1 MKAYWIRTEQGRAVL
16 ELKESTAPEPK
27 PGELLVRVRVAAL
40 NRGEFIVAHGL
51 HKAGAEAKRAGQEAA
66 GEVVSVGAGV
76 TEFKPADRVMGRA
89 PGGFAELAVMD
100 ARETMRVPDRLSWEE
115 AASVPLVFLVAY
127 DMLFTQGE
135 LRLGDWLLVTGVSS
149 GVGIASLQTA
159 KVIGAKV
166 IGTTGSQAKL
176 ERLAALGL
184 DLGIATRGADFAARA
199 LDATGGKGVDLA
211 INTVGGTVF
220 EECVRALAYKGRLAT
235 VGYLDGVMQAQI
247 DLEALHAKR
256 LRLFGV
262 SNKLRSAAERA
273 ETVRGFVRD
282 VLPAFADG
290 RIRPVIDRVFDFA
303 QLPAAKAYMES
314 NAQIGK
320 IVLRAAP

>member
-1 MKAYWIRTEQGRAVL
+1 MKAYWIRTEQGRTVL
-16 ELKESTAPEPK
+16 EMKDTSAPEAK
-27 PGELLVRVRVAAL
+27 PGELLVRVHATAL

-66 GEVVSVGAGV
+66 GEIVSVGAGV
-76 TEFKPADRVMGRA
+76 TEFKAGDRVMGRA
-89 PGGFAELAVMD
+89 PGGFAELVAMD

-127 DMLFTQGE
+127 DMIFTNGE
-135 LRLGDWLLVTGVSS
+135 LKPAEWLLVTGISS

-159 KVIGAKV
+159 KVVGAKV

-176 ERLAALGL
+176 DRLTALGL
-184 DLGIATRGADFAARA
+184 DVGIATRAADFAARA
-199 LDATGGKGVDLA
+199 LDATGGKGVDLVV
-211 INTVGGTVF
+211 NTVGGTVF

-235 VGYLDGVMQAQI
+235 VGYLDGVMRAQI
-247 DLEALHAKR
+247 DLDALHSRR

-282 VLPAFADG
+282 VLPALADG
-290 RIRPVIDRVFDFA
+290 RVRPVIDRTFDFG

-320 IVLRAAP
+320 IIVRAAP

>member
-1 MKAYWIRTEQGRAVL
+1 MKAYWIRTEQGRTVL
-16 ELKESTAPEPK
+16 ELKETSAPEPK
-27 PGELLVRVRVAAL
+27 PGELTVRVRAAAL

-51 HKAGAEAKRAGQEAA
+51 HKAGTEAKRAGQEAA

-76 TEFKPADRVMGRA
+76 TEFKPGDRVMGRA
-89 PGGFAELAVMD
+89 PGGFAEIVGMD
-100 ARETMRVPDRLSWEE
+100 ARESMRVPDRLSWEE

-127 DMLFTQGE
+127 DMIFTNGE
-135 LRLGDWLLVTGVSS
+135 LKPSEWLLVTGVSS

-159 KVIGAKV
+159 KMIGAKV
-166 IGTTGSQAKL
+166 IGTTTADAKL

-199 LDATGGKGVDLA
+199 RDATGGKGVDLA
-211 INTVGGTVF
+211 VNTVGGTVF
-220 EECVRALAYKGRLAT
+220 EECLRALAYRGRLAT
-235 VGYLDGVMQAQI
+235 VGYVDGVMSAKI
-247 DLEALHAKR
+247 DLEALHSKR

-282 VLPAFADG
+282 VLPAMADG
-290 RIRPVIDRVFDFA
+290 RVRPVIDKVFDFA
-303 QLPAAKAYMES
+303 QLPGAKAYMES

-320 IVLRAAP
+320 IILRVAP